1 MRSGKKTEMNKRI
14 VCTLTALFCVFLL
27 TACGSN
33 GYAPVLRANWNLT
46 LPDRCREVYEIDSG
60 ASFQGDGERCHVF
73 SFEDADAVAETL
85 TAWAGEAGRAA
96 GGTGIAET
104 AEEILTGLAVPAE
117 ERPNY
122 ENSQYWF
129 TVGTDDSRDQILV
142 FLDRGAGKLYVVE
155 RFM

>member
-85 TAWAGEAGRAA
+85 TAWACEAGRAA

-104 AEEILTGLAVPAE
+104 AE